1 MPQTSCIHSEFS
13 TIMKL
18 VSVHKLFKT
27 KQTNKYLL
35 GLFISQVI
43 LALVVAT
50 SLDLGSAQTSNS
62 LSEQITPELQ
72 ERAFEL
78 YAKATRFYDDIPAE
92 TRNEIF
98 GLWEETK
105 PILQKTAI
113 KTLNSPQLPT
123 LMAKASSLAKEYL
136 PKLLERANKWV
147 VDSEEESR
155 SKRSANTEERVL
167 YTIAMANEI
176 LDNLE
181 SIWIFGELPEDVQ

>member
-1 MPQTSCIHSEFS
+1 MPKGNQNI
-13 TIMKL
+13 
-18 VSVHKLFKT
+18 
-27 KQTNKYLL
+27 
-35 GLFISQVI
+35 
-43 LALVVAT
+43 
-50 SLDLGSAQTSNS
+50 AQ
-62 LSEQITPELQ
+62 Q
-72 ERAFEL
+72 
-78 YAKATRFYDDIPAE
+78 
-92 TRNEIF
+92 
-98 GLWEETK
+98 ETK

-113 KTLNSPQLPT
+113 RNLNSPAQLPT